1 MITTT
6 DTLDERKYG
15 RLLAKAL
22 PVAIKTEAENERM
35 LAEISRLMAK
45 GEENITPEESA
56 LMEMMAILVENFER
70 EHYKIPDATP
80 HEMLR
85 FFMEQREIRQA
96 DLLNIFG
103 SSGIA
108 SEVVNGKRAISKA
121 QAKSLADFFGVSA
134 ELFI

>member
-45 GEENITPEESA
+45 GEENITPEEST

-96 DLLNIFG
+96 DLLDIFG